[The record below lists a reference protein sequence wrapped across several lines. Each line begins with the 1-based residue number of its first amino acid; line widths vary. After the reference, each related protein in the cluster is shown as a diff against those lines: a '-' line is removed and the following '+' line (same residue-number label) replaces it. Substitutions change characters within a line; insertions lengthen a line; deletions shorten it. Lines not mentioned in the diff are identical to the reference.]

1 LKRAEAILVV
11 KELFDK
17 CTYMDGRYL
26 SLVPPTS
33 VEPTALGYQ
42 IHIKTSL
49 DEETEKCMQDIIDS
63 HNLTM
68 QTFKNEDLVII
79 FRKG

>member
-1 LKRAEAILVV
+1 LNRAEAILIV

-33 VEPTALGYQ
+33 VAPIAHGYQ
-42 IHIKTSL
+42 IHIKTAL
-49 DEETEKCMQDIIDS
+49 DEQTEKCMQDVIDS
-63 HNLTM
+63 HNLAM
-68 QTFKNEDLVII
+68 QAFKNEDLVII
-79 FRKG
+79 FKKQ

>member
-1 LKRAEAILVV
+1 MNREEAILVV

-33 VEPTALGYQ
+33 VEPTAHGYQ
-42 IHIKTSL
+42 IHIKTAL
-49 DEETEKCMQDIIDS
+49 DELTESCMQEVIDQ
-63 HNLTM
+63 HNLNM
-68 QTFKNEDLVII
+68 QAFKNEELVII
-79 FRKG
+79 FRRS